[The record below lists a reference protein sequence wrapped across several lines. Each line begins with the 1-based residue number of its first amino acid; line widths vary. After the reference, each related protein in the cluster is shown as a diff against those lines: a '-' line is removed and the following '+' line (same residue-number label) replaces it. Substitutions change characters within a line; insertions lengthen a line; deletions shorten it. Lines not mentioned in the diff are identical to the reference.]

1 MRNDGGF
8 LLWWDG
14 LRSEMQP
21 IHDSQGVFAVLEK
34 EVRRLGFDYY
44 AYGVRHT
51 IPFTRPKTEVHG
63 TYPKAWL
70 ERYQMQNYG
79 AVDPAILN
87 GLRSSEMVVWSDSL
101 FDQSRML
108 WNEARDWGL
117 CVGATLPIRAPNNL
131 LSVLSVARDQQNI
144 SSFEREE
151 IRLRLRC
158 MIELLTQKLTDL
170 EHPMLMSNP
179 VCLSHREREIL
190 QWTADG
196 KSSGEIAIILSIV
209 REHGELPPQEHP
221 EEVRRAEQD
230 AGCRLRRG
238 AGPHLKRRA
247 RRPARPTRSGRLPAV
262 HPPLV
267 FPLMCVLVCPPT
279 ERAQEYQGRD
289 AAFFSRPARHGDLV
303 MIELLSESLEGL
315 SAAMIAELGR
325 YRHQVFIEKLGWDV
339 VSTSRVRDQEFDQ
352 FDHPQ
357 TRYIVAMGR
366 QGICGCARLL
376 PTTDAYLLKEVFAYL
391 CSETPP
397 SDPSVWELSRYA
409 ASAADDPQLAM
420 KIFWSSLQCAWYLGA
435 SSVVAVTTTAMER
448 YFVRNGVILQRL
460 GPPQKVKGETLV
472 AISFPAYQERG
483 LEMLLRYH
491 PEWLQGVPLSMAV

>member
-1 MRNDGGF
+1 MRRES
-8 LLWWDG
+8 LLVSVCKG
-14 LRSEMQP
+14 LRVHVERVGQDPGRSTVMLVNGAMATTA
-21 IHDSQGVFAVLEK
+21 SFARTCK
-34 EVRRLGFDYY
+34 
-44 AYGVRHT
+44 
-51 IPFTRPKTEVHG
+51 
-63 TYPKAWL
+63 
-70 ERYQMQNYG
+70 
-79 AVDPAILN
+79 
-87 GLRSSEMVVWSDSL
+87 
-101 FDQSRML
+101 
-108 WNEARDWGL
+108 
-117 CVGATLPIRAPNNL
+117 
-131 LSVLSVARDQQNI
+131 
-144 SSFEREE
+144 
-151 IRLRLRC
+151 
-158 MIELLTQKLTDL
+158 
-170 EHPMLMSNP
+170 
-179 VCLSHREREIL
+179 CL
-190 QWTADG
+190 AD
-196 KSSGEIAIILSIV
+196 
-209 REHGELPPQEHP
+209 
-221 EEVRRAEQD
+221 
-230 AGCRLRRG
+230 
-238 AGPHLKRRA
+238 
-247 RRPARPTRSGRLPAV
+247 
-262 HPPLV
+262 
-267 FPLMCVLVCPPT
+267 
-279 ERAQEYQGRD
+279 
-289 AAFFSRPARHGDLV
+289 
-303 MIELLSESLEGL
+303 
-315 SAAMIAELGR
+315 MIAELGR

-376 PTTDAYLLKEVFAYL
+376 PTTDAYLLKDVFAYL

>member
-1 MRNDGGF
+1 
-8 LLWWDG
+8 
-14 LRSEMQP
+14 
-21 IHDSQGVFAVLEK
+21 
-34 EVRRLGFDYY
+34 
-44 AYGVRHT
+44 
-51 IPFTRPKTEVHG
+51 
-63 TYPKAWL
+63 
-70 ERYQMQNYG
+70 
-79 AVDPAILN
+79 
-87 GLRSSEMVVWSDSL
+87 
-101 FDQSRML
+101 
-108 WNEARDWGL
+108 
-117 CVGATLPIRAPNNL
+117 
-131 LSVLSVARDQQNI
+131 
-144 SSFEREE
+144 
-151 IRLRLRC
+151 
-158 MIELLTQKLTDL
+158 
-170 EHPMLMSNP
+170 
-179 VCLSHREREIL
+179 
-190 QWTADG
+190 
-196 KSSGEIAIILSIV
+196 
-209 REHGELPPQEHP
+209 
-221 EEVRRAEQD
+221 
-230 AGCRLRRG
+230 
-238 AGPHLKRRA
+238 
-247 RRPARPTRSGRLPAV
+247 
-262 HPPLV
+262 
-267 FPLMCVLVCPPT
+267 
-279 ERAQEYQGRD
+279 
-289 AAFFSRPARHGDLV
+289 

-339 VSTSRVRDQEFDQ
+339 VSTSRVCDQEFDQ

-448 YFVRNGVILQRL
+448 YFLRNGVILQRL